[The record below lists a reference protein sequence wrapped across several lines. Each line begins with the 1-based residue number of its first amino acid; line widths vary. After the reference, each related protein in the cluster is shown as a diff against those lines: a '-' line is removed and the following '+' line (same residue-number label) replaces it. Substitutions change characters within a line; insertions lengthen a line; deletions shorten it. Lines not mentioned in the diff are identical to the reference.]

1 MKLIVLA
8 LIIYLFGAF
17 TQYFFKENQ
26 KCNYL
31 IAINT
36 LATLLAFGGT
46 LGCFVS
52 QNYSQDLMFEFGNT
66 LVNVVLSLD
75 GLSAFFILIIALV
88 SWLAMIYSKGYLAK
102 YVAEGR
108 SVNSH
113 YFCFNLFVVAM
124 ILVVLSQNVF
134 AFLIAWEIMS
144 FSSFLLMLFDADQ
157 KSVRK
162 TAMRYLVTMH
172 IGVLFLIAGFVM
184 LNIKTGS
191 IWFFDFNGQVTPLI
205 YGLLFV
211 GFGIKAGLVPVHTW
225 LPKAHPVAPS
235 HISALMSGVMIKT
248 GIYGILRM
256 TQLLNEPSAA
266 LGYAILAVGL
276 MSSLLGILY
285 ATGQRDFKKM
295 LAYSSIENMGII
307 TLALG
312 LGILGIAHHN
322 VGLKTLGF
330 LGCFMHII
338 NHAVFKPLMFFA
350 AGAVYNKA
358 HTKDMEKLGGLA
370 KVMPNTALCFLIG
383 SMALCALPPFNG
395 FISEFLIYYGFLNAF
410 NTPNYLLITV
420 MILSMAGLA
429 FVGATAIVAFTGAYS
444 TIFLGT
450 PRTEKAIEVKS
461 EVPLSMVAPM
471 VLLVVILALI
481 GLFPQYSILLI
492 GGATNELVQFLYP
505 VEILGVISFFNI
517 TLVITIGV
525 LLLVRKAFLSGKT
538 VTVRNTWGCGYNASA
553 DARSVGTRECG
564 EQASI
569 ISPPFQI
576 SDLSGGKASADAR
589 SAKVQYTST
598 SFTRP
603 FLGFLNPFYVRV
615 MEFKQIKDLFPEKTS
630 FKSKIYDIFEYYI
643 INPVIKI
650 DENFLAKFLWIQS
663 GNIQSYLWYGI
674 VALSIAIGLVLGGK
688 I

>member
-1 MKLIVLA
+1 MKFIVLA
-8 LIIYLFGAF
+8 LMTYLFGAV
-17 TQYFFKENQ
+17 TQYLFKENQ

-31 IAINT
+31 IVLNT
-36 LATLLAFGGT
+36 IATMLAVAGT

-52 QNYSQDLMFEFGNT
+52 NSYNQDLMFEFGNT

-75 GLSAFFILIIALV
+75 GLSAFFILIIAVV

-102 YVAEGR
+102 YVEAGK

-113 YFCFNLFVVAM
+113 YFCFNIFVISM

-144 FSSFLLMLFDADQ
+144 FSSFLLMLFDGEKQD
-157 KSVRK
+157 VRK
-162 TAMRYLVTMH
+162 TAIRYLVTMH
-172 IGVLFLIAGFVM
+172 IGVLFLIAGFVL

-191 IWFFDFNGQVTPLI
+191 IWFFDFSGQVTPLI

-256 TQLLNEPSAA
+256 TQLLSEPSTMVGYSVLAIGILSA
-266 LGYAILAVGL
+266 LF
-276 MSSLLGILY
+276 GILY

-295 LAYSSIENMGII
+295 LAYSSVENMGII

-312 LGILGIAHHN
+312 LGLLGIAYHN

-330 LGCFMHII
+330 LGCFMHIL

-350 AGAVYNKA
+350 AGAVYNKT
-358 HTKDMEKLGGLA
+358 HTKDMETLGGLA
-370 KVMPNTALCFLIG
+370 KVMPKTAICFLIG
-383 SMALCALPPFNG
+383 SLALCALPPFNG
-395 FISEFLIYYGFLNAF
+395 FVSEFLIYYGFLNAF
-410 NTPNYLLITV
+410 NTPNYLLIPV
-420 MILSMAGLA
+420 MILTMAGLA
-429 FVGATAIVAFTGAYS
+429 FVGATALVAFTGAYS
-444 TIFLGT
+444 TIFLGM
-450 PRTEKAIEVKS
+450 PRTEKAENVKFD
-461 EVPLSMVAPM
+461 VPHSMTVPM
-471 VLLVVILALI
+471 IALVVILSLI
-481 GLFPQYSILLI
+481 GLFPQYSILAI
-492 GGATNELVQFLYP
+492 GGATSELVQFLYP
-505 VEILGVISFFNI
+505 VEILTVISFFNI

-525 LLLVRKAFLSGKT
+525 LLLVRKMFLAGKT
-538 VTVRNTWGCGYNASA
+538 VTVRNTWGCGYDKGN
-553 DARSVGTRECG
+553 
-564 EQASI
+564 
-569 ISPPFQI
+569 
-576 SDLSGGKASADAR
+576 
-589 SAKVQYTST
+589 AKVQYTST

-615 MEFKQIKDLFPEKTS
+615 MEFKPIKDLFPEKTS
-630 FKSKIYDIFEYYI
+630 FKSKIYDIFEYYV
-643 INPVIKI
+643 INPLVKF
-650 DENFLAKFLWIQS
+650 DEKVLSKFLWIQS
-663 GNIQSYLWYGI
+663 GNTQRYLWYGV
-674 VALSIAIGLVLGGK
+674 VALIIAVCLVLGGK

>member
-8 LIIYLFGAF
+8 LITYLFGAF

-31 IAINT
+31 IALNT
-36 LATLLAFGGT
+36 IATLLAVGGT

-52 QNYSQDLMFEFGNT
+52 QSYNQDLMFEFGNT

-75 GLSAFFILIIALV
+75 GLSAFFVLIIAVV

-102 YVAEGR
+102 YVEAGK

-113 YFCFNLFVVAM
+113 YFCFNIFVISM

-157 KSVRK
+157 ASVRK

-172 IGVLFLIAGFVM
+172 IGVLFLIAGFVL
-184 LNIKTGS
+184 LNIRTGS

-205 YGLLFV
+205 YALMFI

-266 LGYAILAVGL
+266 LGYAILAVGVATA
-276 MSSLLGILY
+276 LLGILY

-312 LGILGIAHHN
+312 LGILGIAYHN
-322 VGLKTLGF
+322 IGLKTLGF

-350 AGAVYNKA
+350 AGAVYNKT

-370 KVMPNTALCFLIG
+370 KVMPQTAFCFLIG

-395 FISEFLIYYGFLNAF
+395 FISEFLIYYGFLNSF
-410 NTPNYLLITV
+410 NTPNYLLIPV
-420 MILSMAGLA
+420 MILAMAGLA
-429 FVGATAIVAFTGAYS
+429 FVGATAMVAFTSAYS
-444 TIFLGT
+444 TIFLGN
-450 PRTEKAIEVKS
+450 PRTEKAEHVKS
-461 EVPLSMVAPM
+461 EVPMSMVGPM
-471 VLLVVILALI
+471 IALVVILSLI

-492 GGATNELVQFLYP
+492 GGATNELVLFIYP
-505 VEILGVISFFNI
+505 VEILTVISFFNI
-517 TLVITIGV
+517 TLLITIGV
-525 LLLVRKAFLSGKT
+525 LLLVRKAFLAGKT
-538 VTVRNTWGCGYNASA
+538 VTVRNTWGCGY
-553 DARSVGTRECG
+553 DKGT
-564 EQASI
+564 
-569 ISPPFQI
+569 
-576 SDLSGGKASADAR
+576 
-589 SAKVQYTST
+589 AKVQYTST

-615 MEFKQIKDLFPEKTS
+615 MEFKPIKDLFPEKTS

-643 INPVIKI
+643 INPLVKF
-650 DENFLAKFLWIQS
+650 DENLLSKFYWIQS
-663 GNIQSYLWYGI
+663 GNTQRYLWYGV
-674 VALSIAIGLVLGGK
+674 VALIIAICLVLGGK